1 MWSGLRLAPYRVT
14 PRLLPEPALVEL
26 KRAILA
32 SPYLAGSEL
41 SHRFAGTLGFSLVFQ
56 KHTISKVFRE
66 FPAFEPY
73 LREVLD
79 ARCNAFFLNPLVI
92 YGGTGVKPH
101 ADRTLT
107 SFTLPLLSPYPLKTS
122 VLYVDVPPEISGG
135 QLVLYFLAPFARIRP
150 ETNTLVE
157 FLGSLRHG
165 VTPVEQAGGEPKAR
179 ISLVCEQ
186 YQMKP
191 YLLQYVPE
199 FLLRT
204 ERSFSDFLEDAGAR
218 SQSPPK
224 APEPAP

>member
-1 MWSGLRLAPYRVT
+1 MKLAPYRVI
-14 PRLLPEPALVEL
+14 PKLLPAEALVDL
-26 KRAILA
+26 KRSILG

-41 SHRFAGTLGFSLVFQ
+41 SSRFAGTKGFSLVFQ
-56 KHTISKVFRE
+56 SHTVAKVFRE

-92 YGGTGVKPH
+92 YSGSEVKPH

-122 VLYVDVPPEISGG
+122 VLYVDVPEQITGG
-135 QLVLYFLAPFARIRP
+135 ELVLYFLAPFARIKP

-165 VTPVEQAGGEPKAR
+165 VTRVEQREGEPRAR

-204 ERSFSDFLEDAGAR
+204 ERSFSDFLADAGAR
-218 SQSPPK
+218 SESPRE
-224 APEPAP
+224 APEPRS